1 MQLGGRSRSQAM
13 SIGRSVLAIVFL
25 LGAAQAGVMV
35 LLQLSAWRAYQQSEL
50 LVHLNQDVV
59 QLSGFSDLQL
69 RESGM
74 LMSGLLTGASTSD
87 ELARQARQ
95 VDERFLTLVTAWH
108 GHEDA
113 RTAERIAKLRELVR
127 QYQQLRIDARQAM
140 QSGGGTNEAL
150 LRRLYEQTRDVQG
163 QIQLLLDAAVAD
175 MASGGDSRVGN
186 LAWLRQDAVALDYW
200 FRSGAQALVV
210 RAGLKHRLDRR
221 AEEELA
227 RGVGAGMLMLKRL
240 QSRLDSIGDAG
251 LSSQLP
257 DIAMQ
262 GNRLQLLTQIQLE
275 QMDGR
280 LQFSQ
285 ATDYRQNQRQLEVV
299 LERAQALIAAKAEQR
314 LRENR
319 SHYLGILLREGVFGL
334 AMLALLAFLSYVV
347 VRKVLKPLDF
357 LQRMLDVSGDAM
369 LVVDQN
375 GVIDMANEGAG
386 RMFGY
391 PMSALV
397 GMPARQLFVVDDE
410 LLSVLAA
417 LEVQTGRSMPVEG
430 MGSGGERFHAML
442 SVGRF
447 QEDANRP
454 LDILIVRDEHKRR
467 LAESSLERSVALLS
481 VISEIEAMLL
491 SRAERGA
498 VFQRLHNTFLD
509 FTSSEQCLLV
519 AWAVSEEGEEGLV
532 PQAGSW
538 PDFLPLPQ
546 QLSQAEM
553 PLAALFRSLTA
564 QPSWVSLPVMLG
576 GEAAAGVCLLRP
588 TLSQLG
594 ISILPLLG
602 AYANILGF
610 YAEEDRRKLSEAQL
624 RAVLQ
629 EEEAVYSASPV
640 GLLRLNEHFQITRA
654 NLTAE
659 SIFDVGDEYGL
670 SGMHLMELLASE
682 HGWYELAEQMSKMQQ
697 DNARIHCEL
706 ECLTGTGRP
715 IWVLF
720 EGQLLFPDAS
730 ESVIILA
737 CLDITERKMAEFE
750 LRMARDQANAANR
763 AKSAFLATMSHEIR
777 TPMNGVLGM
786 LELLAMTKLDAEQ
799 QDTVGTIQDSANT
812 LLRLIDD
819 ILDFSKIEA
828 DRLEIVPTR
837 TAIRPF
843 MDSVRSLYHENAS
856 KKGLEL
862 SLTLDGK
869 LAPTLIIDPLRVRQ
883 ILQNFISNAI
893 KFTSSGRVDIRV
905 KVMDTVANYQVLSF
919 EVEDTGIGMSQEQL
933 SKLFQP
939 FTQADSETTRRFGGT
954 GLGLAICRRLA
965 GLMGGH
971 VEMESEQ
978 GKGSCARLLMEVEWL
993 AEQVE
998 PVMLPEQRVPLE
1010 SVATG
1015 MPAGS
1020 AGGAGSGLFPI
1031 LFAED
1036 NPTNRKL
1043 TLKQLEKLGYP
1054 ADWAEDGDRAFSKWL
1069 SGRYSLILTDCH
1081 MPGIDGYQLARLVRA
1096 HEESHPERGRIP
1108 IVACT
1113 ANAAKEEVDKTRDAG
1128 MDDFLTKPLSILALE
1143 ATLRKWMGAMAGE
1156 PSIERDMAPEPSGDA
1171 ASAPEQEAA
1180 KQDGVEGGE
1189 SPIDRSV
1196 LEVYSNGDL
1205 SVELEILREFQ
1216 TGNSE
1221 DVAELRAAMEAE
1233 DAERIGF
1240 SAHRIKGASRMV
1252 GANGMGD
1259 AAETVEK
1266 AGKAHDLDLA
1276 KRKMV
1281 FFEEQLKV
1289 FEGWLASQGETVE
1302 E

>member
-1 MQLGGRSRSQAM
+1 MQLSGRSRTQAM
-13 SIGRSVLAIVFL
+13 AIGRSVLAIVLL
-25 LGAAQAGVMV
+25 LGLLQAGVVAV
-35 LLQLSAWRAYQQSEL
+35 LQFSAWNAYQQSEL
-50 LVHLNQDVV
+50 LVHLNQDAYG
-59 QLSGFSDLQL
+59 LRNFANLQL
-69 RESGM
+69 KE
-74 LMSGLLTGASTSD
+74 SGLLMEGLLEKRPD
-87 ELARQARQ
+87 EAQLSSLARQ
-95 VDERFLTLVTAWH
+95 VDEDFLTLLTDWH
-108 GHEDA
+108 GQDEA
-113 RTAERIAKLRELVR
+113 RSAGRLEQLRQSIKR
-127 QYQQLRIDARQAM
+127 FQQLRVSTRQAM
-140 QSGGGTNEAL
+140 KGVADGREAQL
-150 LRRLYEQTRDVQG
+150 VKLYEGTRDVQ
-163 QIQLLLDAAVAD
+163 QQSQLLLDEVVASMAA
-175 MASGGDSRVGN
+175 GGEYRISN
-186 LAWLRQDAVALDYW
+186 LVWLRQDAAMLGYW
-200 FRSGAQALVV
+200 LNSSAQALVL
-210 RAGLKHRLDRR
+210 RSSLRSRLERR
-221 AEEELA
+221 TELELA
-227 RGVGAGMLMLKRL
+227 HGLSASILLLGRA
-240 QSRLDSIGDAG
+240 QSLLGSIGDAE
-251 LSSQLP
+251 LSRQFGEL
-257 DIAMQ
+257 AMQ
-262 GNRLQLLTQIQLE
+262 ANRLQLLTQLQLE
-275 QMDGR
+275 QVDGR
-280 LQFSQ
+280 MQFSQ
-285 ATDYRQNQRQLEVV
+285 ATDYRRNLLQLSGSLDKIRVAIG
-299 LERAQALIAAKAEQR
+299 ERAQRTLQD
-314 LRENR
+314 NR
-319 SHYLGILLREGVFGL
+319 SNYRNTLLREGVFGL
-334 AMLALLAFLSYVV
+334 AMLALLGFLFHVV

-369 LVVDQN
+369 LVIDQN

-391 PMSALV
+391 PMDVLI
-397 GMPARQLFVVDDE
+397 GTPARQLFVVDDE

-417 LEVQTGRSMPVEG
+417 LEVQAGRTMPVEG
-430 MGSGGERFHAML
+430 MGSSGERFHAML

-447 QEDANRP
+447 QEDRSRR

-467 LAESSLERSVALLS
+467 LAENSLERSVALLS

-491 SRAERGA
+491 SRAERGD
-498 VFQRLHNTFLD
+498 VFQRLHDTFLE

-519 AWAVSEEGEEGLV
+519 AWAVREDGDEGLQ
-532 PQAGSW
+532 PQAGDW
-538 PDFLPLPQ
+538 PAFLPLPQ
-546 QLSQAEM
+546 QLSQTEV

-576 GEAAAGVCLLRP
+576 GEASAGVCLLRP

-720 EGQLLFPDAS
+720 EGQLLFPDAN

-786 LELLAMTKLDAEQ
+786 LELLAMTRLDAEQ
-799 QDTVGTIQDSANT
+799 SDTVSTIQDSANT

-828 DRLEIVPTR
+828 DRLEIVPAR

-862 SLTLDGK
+862 ALTLDDK
-869 LAPTLIIDPLRVRQ
+869 LAPTLVIDPLRVRQ

-905 KVMDTVANYQVLSF
+905 KVMDTVSNYQVLSF

-993 AEQVE
+993 AELVE
-998 PVMLPEQRVPLE
+998 PVLLPEQRVPLVE
-1010 SVATG
+1010 AVVA
-1015 MPAGS
+1015 A
-1020 AGGAGSGLFPI
+1020 AQADKEIGAGCGLFPI

-1113 ANAAKEEVDKTRDAG
+1113 ANAAKEEVDKTREAG
-1128 MDDFLTKPLSILALE
+1128 MDDFLTKPLSILDLE
-1143 ATLRKWMGAMAGE
+1143 ATLRKWMSASLEQPLPAADVAPPALGSKEEAGKE
-1156 PSIERDMAPEPSGDA
+1156 PSPDASGI
-1171 ASAPEQEAA
+1171 P
-1180 KQDGVEGGE
+1180 V
-1189 SPIDRSV
+1189 DRSV
-1196 LEVYSNGDL
+1196 LEVYSNGEL

-1216 TGNSE
+1216 TGNNE
-1221 DVAELRAAMEAE
+1221 DVAELRAGMEAE
-1233 DAERIGF
+1233 DAERVGF

-1259 AAETVEK
+1259 AAEAVEK
-1266 AGKAHDLDLA
+1266 AGKARDLELA
-1276 KRKMV
+1276 RKKMA
-1281 FFEEQLKV
+1281 FLEEQLAV
-1289 FEGWLASQGETVE
+1289 FDHWLASQNETMAE
-1302 E
+1302 

>member
-1 MQLGGRSRSQAM
+1 MLQPKARHSQAM
-13 SIGRSVLAIVFL
+13 AIGRSVLAIVLL
-25 LGAAQAGVMV
+25 LGILQAGVMV
-35 LLQLSAWRAYQQSEL
+35 QLQVTAWSEYRQADR
-50 LVHLNQDVV
+50 LVELNQDSS
-59 QLSGFSDLQL
+59 LLYRFSDIQHQESGQL
-69 RESGM
+69 RA
-74 LMSGLLTGASTSD
+74 LLLGRQPDAAT
-87 ELARQARQ
+87 LAALDRLSRL
-95 VDERFLTLVTAWH
+95 VDERFLAMVTSLH
-108 GHEDA
+108 GRDEA
-113 RTAERIAKLRELVR
+113 RTSEKIARLQQLFR
-127 QYQQLRIDARQAM
+127 QYQQLRVQAKAVW
-140 QSGGGTNEAL
+140 QSSSGPNEAL
-150 LRRLYEQTRDVQG
+150 TTSLYEQTRDVQE
-163 QIQLLLDAAVAD
+163 QVQHLVDDSVVQMA
-175 MASGGDSRVGN
+175 ASGDARIN
-186 LAWLRQDAVALDYW
+186 DLAWLTQDVWILDYW
-200 FRSGAQALVV
+200 LRSNAQALVL
-210 RAGLKHRLDRR
+210 RAELDHRLDRR
-221 AEEELA
+221 MEEDLA
-227 RGVGAGMLMLKRL
+227 RRLAAGMLTLGKLQPRVDSVRDVRL
-240 QSRLDSIGDAG
+240 AQQFIQLTRLASK
-251 LSSQLP
+251 
-257 DIAMQ
+257 
-262 GNRLQLLTQIQLE
+262 LQLLAQLQLE
-275 QMDGR
+275 QLDGR
-280 LQFSQ
+280 LKFSQ
-285 ATDYRQNQRQLEVV
+285 AADYPLNLRQLTSALQQLQAMVSA
-299 LERAQALIAAKAEQR
+299 RAEALAT
-314 LRENR
+314 ENR
-319 SHYLGILLREGVFGL
+319 QYYLHILLREGAFGL
-334 AMLALLAFLSYVV
+334 AAMALLVFLLYVM

-357 LQRMLDVSGDAM
+357 LQRMLDISGDAM
-369 LVVDQN
+369 LVVNQD
-375 GVIDMANEGAG
+375 GVIEIANEGAG

-391 PMSALV
+391 PLAALV
-397 GMPARQLFVVDDE
+397 GMPARQLFVMNDE
-410 LLSVLAA
+410 MHGVMAA
-417 LEVQTGRSMPVEG
+417 LELQVGRTLPVEG
-430 MGSGGERFHAML
+430 MGSGGEHFHAML
-442 SVGRF
+442 NISRF
-447 QEDANRP
+447 SGESDPP
-454 LDILIVRDEHKRR
+454 LNILIVRDEHKRR

-491 SRAERGA
+491 ARSARDA
-498 VFQRLHNTFLD
+498 VFQRLHDTFVE
-509 FTSSEQCLLV
+509 FTSSEECMLV
-519 AWAVSEEGEEGLV
+519 AWSAQDGGDEALQL
-532 PQAGSW
+532 QAGEW
-538 PDFLPLPQ
+538 PEFLPLIQ

-553 PLAALFRSLTA
+553 PLAALFRSLSA

-576 GEAAAGVCLLRP
+576 GEATAGVCLLRP

-682 HGWYELAEQMSKMQQ
+682 HGWYELAEQMSKMQH

-799 QDTVGTIQDSANT
+799 SDTVLTIQDSANT

-837 TAIRPF
+837 TAVRPF
-843 MDSVRSLYHENAS
+843 MESVRSLYHENAS
-856 KKGLEL
+856 KKGLDL
-862 SLTLDGK
+862 SLTLDEK
-869 LAPTLIIDPLRVRQ
+869 LAPTLVLDPLRVRQ

-893 KFTSSGRVDIRV
+893 KFTSRGRVDIRV
-905 KVMDTVANYQVLSF
+905 KVMDTLANYQVLSF
-919 EVEDTGIGMSQEQL
+919 EVADTGIGMSQEQL
-933 SKLFQP
+933 GKLFQP

-978 GKGSCARLLMEVEWL
+978 GKGSCARLLLEVEWL
-993 AEQVE
+993 AELVE
-998 PVMLPEQRVPLE
+998 PVVLPEQRVPLE
-1010 SVATG
+1010 SVA
-1015 MPAGS
+1015 ALS
-1020 AGGAGSGLFPI
+1020 GGNLADEGEELFPI

-1069 SGRYSLILTDCH
+1069 AGRYSLILTDCH

-1113 ANAAKEEVDKTRDAG
+1113 ANAAKEEVDKTREAG
-1128 MDDFLTKPLSILALE
+1128 MDDFLTKPLSIHSLE
-1143 ATLRKWMGAMAGE
+1143 AVLRKWMGHGGE
-1156 PSIERDMAPEPSGDA
+1156 EEIEPLARELAPPPPPEPA
-1171 ASAPEQEAA
+1171 
-1180 KQDGVEGGE
+1180 QDPLPV
-1189 SPIDRSV
+1189 DRSV
-1196 LEVYSNGDL
+1196 LEVYSNGEL

-1216 TGNSE
+1216 TGNLE
-1221 DVAELRAAMEAE
+1221 DVAELRAALQAE
-1233 DAERIGF
+1233 DADRVGF

-1252 GANGMGD
+1252 GANEMGA
-1259 AAETVEK
+1259 AAEAVEK
-1266 AGKAHDLDLA
+1266 AGKAHDLEQARRAMAL
-1276 KRKMV
+1276 
-1281 FFEEQLKV
+1281 FEEKLAA
-1289 FEGWLASQGETVE
+1289 FEGWLAGQVE
-1302 E
+1302 IAM

>member
-1 MQLGGRSRSQAM
+1 MTEARPRHRQAM
-13 SIGRSVLAIVFL
+13 AIGRSVLAIVLL
-25 LGAAQAGVMV
+25 LGLLQASVMLQLQWQAWDEYEQAG
-35 LLQLSAWRAYQQSEL
+35 QLVEQ
-50 LVHLNQDVV
+50 NQDSA
-59 QLSGFSDLQL
+59 LMFEFAGLQHQ
-69 RESGM
+69 ESGQIRM
-74 LMSGLLTGASTSD
+74 LLLRREPPTAA
-87 ELARQARQ
+87 ELAQLDRQARQ
-95 VDERFLTLVTAWH
+95 VDERFLTLITSLHGRDEARVAQRLTQLRQSFRQFQQMRSQARAAWRAAVDERENLTTAMFEQSREVQERIQH
-108 GHEDA
+108 LLDEDVVQMAASGDA
-113 RTAERIAKLRELVR
+113 RI
-127 QYQQLRIDARQAM
+127 
-140 QSGGGTNEAL
+140 N
-150 LRRLYEQTRDVQG
+150 
-163 QIQLLLDAAVAD
+163 
-175 MASGGDSRVGN
+175 N
-186 LAWLRQDAVALDYW
+186 LAWLTQDVCTLDFW
-200 FRSGAQALVV
+200 LRSNAQSLVL
-210 RAGLKHRLDRR
+210 RAELEHRLDRR
-221 AEEELA
+221 VEEDLA
-227 RGVGAGMLMLKRL
+227 RRLSAAMLT
-240 QSRLDSIGDAG
+240 
-251 LSSQLP
+251 LSK
-257 DIAMQ
+257 
-262 GNRLQLLTQIQLE
+262 LQLRIGSLNDPQLSQQFAQLSQMANKQQLLVQLQLE
-275 QMDGR
+275 QLDGK
-280 LQFSQ
+280 LKFGQ
-285 ATDYRQNQRQLEVV
+285 ANDYALNLRQLTDVLQRSQHIVSTRADEV
-299 LERAQALIAAKAEQR
+299 AK
-314 LRENR
+314 ENR
-319 SHYLGILLREGVFGL
+319 SYYRRILLREGLFGVVV
-334 AMLALLAFLSYVV
+334 LALLAFLLYVM

-357 LQRMLDVSGDAM
+357 LQRMLDVSGDSM
-369 LVVDQN
+369 LVVNQD

-391 PMSALV
+391 VMDTLI
-397 GMPARQLFVVDDE
+397 GMPVRQLFVMDDE
-410 LLSVLAA
+410 LHAVMAG
-417 LEVQTGRSMPVEG
+417 LEVQVGRTLPVEG

-442 SVGRF
+442 TVSRF
-447 QEDANRP
+447 LEDTDPP
-454 LDILIVRDEHKRR
+454 LNILIVRDEHKRR
-467 LAESSLERSVALLS
+467 LAETSLERSVALLS
-481 VISEIEAMLL
+481 VISEIESMLL
-491 SRAERGA
+491 SRAERGE
-498 VFQRLHNTFLD
+498 VFRRLHDTFVD
-509 FTSSEQCLLV
+509 FTSSEHCLLV
-519 AWAVSEEGEEGLV
+519 AWSTRDGDDEALHL
-532 PQAGSW
+532 QAGDW
-538 PDFLPLPQ
+538 PDFLPTIQ
-546 QLSQAEM
+546 QLSQAAA
-553 PLAALFRSLTA
+553 PLAGLFRSLSA

-588 TLSQLG
+588 TLSLLG
-594 ISILPLLG
+594 ISILPLMG

-659 SIFDVGDEYGL
+659 GIFDVGDEYGL

-720 EGQLLFPDAS
+720 EGQLLFPDAA

-786 LELLAMTKLDAEQ
+786 LELLAMTRLDGEQ
-799 QDTVGTIQDSANT
+799 RDTVSTIQDSANT

-828 DRLEIVPTR
+828 DRLEIVPAR
-837 TAIRPF
+837 TAVRPF
-843 MDSVRSLYHENAS
+843 MDSVRSLYQENAN

-862 SLTLDGK
+862 TLTLDEK
-869 LAPTLIIDPLRVRQ
+869 LAPTLVMDPLRVRQ

-893 KFTSSGRVDIRV
+893 KFTSSGRVDILV
-905 KVMDTVANYQVLSF
+905 KVMDTIANYQVLSF
-919 EVEDTGIGMSQEQL
+919 EVADTGIGMSLEQL
-933 SKLFQP
+933 NKLFQP

-978 GKGSCARLLMEVEWL
+978 GKGSCARLLLELEWL

-998 PVMLPEQRVPLE
+998 PVVLPEQPVPME
-1010 SVATG
+1010 
-1015 MPAGS
+1015 PAAGLD
-1020 AGGAGSGLFPI
+1020 AGGAGASLYPI

-1113 ANAAKEEVDKTRDAG
+1113 ANAAKEEMDKTREAG
-1128 MDDFLTKPLSILALE
+1128 MDDFLTKPLSIYSLE
-1143 ATLRKWMGAMAGE
+1143 AVLSKWMGQGGGA
-1156 PSIERDMAPEPSGDA
+1156 
-1171 ASAPEQEAA
+1171 
-1180 KQDGVEGGE
+1180 DGVETLAAPVAPVAADAPAE
-1189 SPIDRSV
+1189 SAPAPAEAPPVDRSV
-1196 LEVYSNGDL
+1196 LEVYSNGEL

-1216 TGNSE
+1216 TGNNE
-1221 DVAELRAAMEAE
+1221 DVAELRAALAAD
-1233 DAERIGF
+1233 DAERVGF

-1252 GANGMGD
+1252 GANAMGD

-1266 AGKAHDLDLA
+1266 AGKGRNLELAHQAMETFEARLA
-1276 KRKMV
+1276 
-1281 FFEEQLKV
+1281 V
-1289 FEGWLASQGETVE
+1289 FEDWLTRQAETIG
-1302 E
+1302 